1 MNSINFTAN
10 LVKRTQIQKTK
21 DFKTYNP
28 TEASI
33 VELDKY
39 DERDLNSLY
48 KTVVLW
54 NDQNAKYSSSIYHE
68 AIKGYEYDDVEQEH
82 YFALTTQKD
91 NFKELD
97 PNKILGLMLFSQ
109 TNAKED
115 EINWLQVRPNTSV
128 KQTWK
133 REFSGA
139 GKGLVTFLKDT
150 KLGKPIHVQADINA
164 VEFYK
169 KMGFTNREND
179 GNCSL
184 YLEI

>member
-10 LVKRTQIQKTK
+10 LVKRTQIQKTE
-21 DFKTYNP
+21 DFKNYNP
-28 TEASI
+28 KEASI

-68 AIKGYEYDDVEQEH
+68 AIKGYEYDDIEQEH
-82 YFALTTQKD
+82 YFALTTQKG

-115 EINWLQVRPNTSV
+115 EINCHDEVHKARKERLYMDCRGGRCRGGRRPSDFPAARR
-128 KQTWK
+128 Q
-133 REFSGA
+133 RPRC
-139 GKGLVTFLKDT
+139 DT
-150 KLGKPIHVQADINA
+150 RPECCRA
-164 VEFYK
+164 F
-169 KMGFTNREND
+169 
-179 GNCSL
+179 
-184 YLEI
+184 